1 MLPTKE
7 VSPAKRDNAPNTL
20 AKGLASLHCVAR
32 RVSKTPEG
40 RCSFHK
46 PKLVLSRSKL
56 KGVKAGVAGER
67 EPQVS
72 SFMEFSQG
80 IRCLGATR
88 PLAGQL
94 SLAGAADT
102 KEVLDGDTPPSFT
115 SQVEDL
121 RRAFHKRPGCPRF
134 STRATS
140 MSQYGLSVVA
150 ALPRELDVNTEMTED
165 FSSQQGSDSNM
176 DESLLSFSKSACE
189 FNYLRK
195 RSKSQT
201 TSAVVSSP
209 TTVQSPPKK
218 KMPWYIS
225 VIHEKDNCLF
235 MLSEEVQ
242 RLSELEVQSR
252 RKDEELLIL
261 REERETLRRQ
271 LKYLF
276 KGKVWETPVSPGL
289 QDGGSPC
296 QDRPGQYM
304 TLEEL
309 QEQFE
314 ALKVR
319 MGALQDRVL
328 EMPPKSRQEDH
339 LALEK
344 GVEGDLEGEGGGGV
358 GKEEDDLEGAS
369 EQAEGEEE
377 EEGVVE
383 EEPAQEVGDEEAQGR
398 RRLSLDEAFED
409 ELIARLEEY
418 EQVVQ
423 EIQCDLEITRSR
435 YLLATGAITSLQRQM
450 DFHESQMQ
458 KMAMENELLQKELR
472 ERKNQLQ
479 AMSDKF
485 SNLRESKKHEEMM
498 GRIEKDNLL
507 LRQHVM
513 ELEKELTERDHIIS
527 EYNTKVQELQ
537 SQVDQDQS
545 HMQKQKELQDKLQS
559 MRDQSRQAEQQSR
572 VSLENAQARLERL
585 RNRIIQ
591 ATFSYSGVKSLVTEI
606 SDNDILEALQRVI
619 TERNDFYNQLKQ
631 KGMKIP
637 SLNQMDGPYSSSSK
651 SKRMTLNMQSQV
663 SSVQYTQW
671 KDSGQIEV
679 KAVAEPDIQYSRC
692 KRIYQAVCTAKG
704 ITTKILAGVALFWVI
719 FTLGYVTGYF
729 VHKCK

>member
-7 VSPAKRDNAPNTL
+7 VSPAKRDNAPNTM

-46 PKLVLSRSKL
+46 SKL
-56 KGVKAGVAGER
+56 
-67 EPQVS
+67 
-72 SFMEFSQG
+72 
-80 IRCLGATR
+80 
-88 PLAGQL
+88 
-94 SLAGAADT
+94 
-102 KEVLDGDTPPSFT
+102 KEVLDGDTPPSYNGFT
-115 SQVEDL
+115 SQVDNL
-121 RRAFHKRPGCPRF
+121 RRAFLKRPGCPRF

-150 ALPRELDVNTEMTED
+150 ALPRELDVSTEMTED
-165 FSSQQGSDSNM
+165 FSSHQGSDTHVE
-176 DESLLSFSKSACE
+176 ESLLSFSKSACE

-209 TTVQSPPKK
+209 ATVQSPPRK

-289 QDGGSPC
+289 QDSGSPC

-304 TLEEL
+304 TLEDL

-319 MGALQDRVL
+319 MGALQDR
-328 EMPPKSRQEDH
+328 
-339 LALEK
+339 
-344 GVEGDLEGEGGGGV
+344 
-358 GKEEDDLEGAS
+358 
-369 EQAEGEEE
+369 
-377 EEGVVE
+377 
-383 EEPAQEVGDEEAQGR
+383 
-398 RRLSLDEAFED
+398 
-409 ELIARLEEY
+409 
-418 EQVVQ
+418 
-423 EIQCDLEITRSR
+423 
-435 YLLATGAITSLQRQM
+435 
-450 DFHESQMQ
+450 
-458 KMAMENELLQKELR
+458 
-472 ERKNQLQ
+472 
-479 AMSDKF
+479 F

-513 ELEKELTERDHIIS
+513 DLEKELTERDHIIS
-527 EYNTKVQELQ
+527 EYSTKVQELQ

-545 HMQKQKELQDKLQS
+545 HIKKQKELQDKLQS

-572 VSLENAQARLERL
+572 VSLENSQARLERL

-606 SDNDILEALQRVI
+606 SDNDILEALQKVI

-631 KGMKIP
+631 KGVKIP
-637 SLNQMDGPYSSSSK
+637 TLSQMEGPYSSSSK
-651 SKRMTLNMQSQV
+651 SKRMALNMQAQV
-663 SSVQYTQW
+663 SSIQYIQW

-679 KAVAEPDIQYSRC
+679 KAVAEPDIQDSRR
-692 KRIYQAVCTAKG
+692 KR
-704 ITTKILAGVALFWVI
+704 
-719 FTLGYVTGYF
+719 
-729 VHKCK
+729 